1 MNVTLRQLQ
10 IFAQVAE
17 TGNFTRA
24 SEELFLTQ
32 PAVSQQMRLLAET
45 VGEPLVEVIGRAV
58 HLTDAG
64 RSLLDTWRQMEQ
76 QWRFFEEDLA
86 FRRGLHRGT
95 LRLAAVSTAKY
106 FVPRLLGPFCRKHP
120 GIDVKLE
127 VANRDNII
135 DRIGKNLDDL
145 YIMSRPPES
154 LDLVSE
160 PFLENPLVAIASPDH
175 PFASRKRIRLREFAR
190 ERFIMREAGSGTRI
204 AIEDFQ
210 ARHGVTFNVRM
221 ELGSNEAIKQAVAGG
236 LGLSIVS
243 RHSLHRLPV
252 EEDEVSI
259 LPVEG
264 FPLLT
269 QWQLVYLGKKRLPP
283 AARAFLSELAEW
295 IPQYLSSKGI
305 D

>member
-10 IFAQVAE
+10 IFAKVAE

-24 SEELFLTQ
+24 SEQLFLTQ
-32 PAVSQQMRLLAET
+32 PAVSQQVRLLTET
-45 VGEPLVEVIGRAV
+45 VGEPLLESIGRKV
-58 HLTDAG
+58 HLTDSG
-64 RSLLDTWRQMEQ
+64 VSLLDTWRQMER
-76 QWRFFEEDLA
+76 QWRLFEEDLA

-106 FVPRLLGPFCRKHP
+106 FVPRLLGPFCRRYP

-127 VANRDNII
+127 VANRDQIVE
-135 DRIGKNLDDL
+135 RIERNLDDL
-145 YIMSRPPES
+145 YIMSRPPEA
-154 LDLVSE
+154 LDLVHE
-160 PFLENPLVAIASPDH
+160 PFLENPLVAIAPPDH
-175 PFASRKRIRLREFAR
+175 PLASRKRIRLKDLAR
-190 ERFIMREAGSGTRI
+190 ERFIMREPGSGTRL

-210 ARHGVTFNVRM
+210 ARHGVAFNVRM

-252 EEDEVSI
+252 EEDEVAV

-264 FPLLT
+264 FPLVT
-269 QWQLVYLGKKRLPP
+269 QWQLVYLGKKQLPP
-283 AARAFLSELAEW
+283 AARAFLSNLPEW
-295 IPQYLSSKGI
+295 IPQYRSSKGI
-305 D
+305 A